1 MAIDNNTNS
10 LLRDLVLEVK
20 DQEPLA
26 RRKANTVT
34 SVIGTALTVV
44 AAVCTYILQSGL
56 DLPQSTVLIVMIV
69 GMVATDFAVSKTTNG
84 VTPSIADRFE
94 LELARRIDLNHNH
107 DDEILR
113 AVSTQSDP
121 SPTSDQDVA
130 RLRAAAENLAAEPN

>member
-34 SVIGTALTVV
+34 SVVGTALTTV
-44 AAVCTYILQSGL
+44 ATICTYILQSGF
-56 DLPQSTVLIVMIV
+56 DLPQSTMLIVMVV

-84 VTPSIADRFE
+84 VTASVADRLE

-107 DDEILR
+107 DDEIAQVVAAQR
-113 AVSTQSDP
+113 EQSST
-121 SPTSDQDVA
+121 TAEDVA
-130 RLRAAAENLAAEPN
+130 RLRVAAEGLAADPT

>member
-34 SVIGTALTVV
+34 SVIGTTLTTV
-44 AAVCTYILQSGL
+44 AAVCTYILQSGF

-107 DDEILR
+107 DDEILQ
-113 AVSTQSDP
+113 AVSAQKET
-121 SPTSDQDVA
+121 SPTSDQEVA
-130 RLRAAAENLAAEPN
+130 RLRAAAESLATEPN